1 KEMKIRALDIAIT
14 FKFLMPHTTLVLH
27 PQNEGRQ
34 YMDASQ
40 LTKVGLGT
48 RVPSQ
53 DMQLLSPEDFK
64 KTLPDTL
71 ANRVKISRR
80 VVSFVDNDPHFVV
93 WPSGM
98 KTPLCFDLHGNEG
111 DVLSLVRDH
120 KSGILVNGQVTGS
133 VSRPGNT
140 YFTTLHITLGN
151 VSLIITPHHV
161 TRDCPPDNHHHRR
174 HHAGWLGSSIW
185 PFNKKRGRHRAQ
197 RKHHI
202 RKALQLRRQA
212 HRRLDRETRTKRS
225 LQTSHHVKPM
235 IFNRRLR
242 SFPHQNR
249 KKVSQRGKITRSSTV
264 DENPLKLD
272 QMRHKQREKMRE
284 NMMKI
289 RASLDDIL
297 SEIRNRKHPIL
308 KNNSNSSLSSN

>member
-1 KEMKIRALDIAIT
+1 
-14 FKFLMPHTTLVLH
+14 F
-27 PQNEGRQ
+27 Q
-34 YMDASQ
+34 
-40 LTKVGLGT
+40 
-48 RVPSQ
+48 
-53 DMQLLSPEDFK
+53 
-64 KTLPDTL
+64 
-71 ANRVKISRR
+71 
-80 VVSFVDNDPHFVV
+80 
-93 WPSGM
+93 
-98 KTPLCFDLHGNEG
+98 
-111 DVLSLVRDH
+111 
-120 KSGILVNGQVTGS
+120 
-133 VSRPGNT
+133 
-140 YFTTLHITLGN
+140 
-151 VSLIITPHHV
+151 
-161 TRDCPPDNHHHRR
+161 
-174 HHAGWLGSSIW
+174 AGWLGSSIW

-272 QMRHKQREKMRE
+272 QIRHKQREKMRE

-308 KNNSNSSLSSN
+308 KNNSNSSLSSNLKPKNSTFKRRNKISQFNNHEHHRESLERRDHRKSQRDNTTNITIGILEITLGNLHNKSSLQKTANENGTIGKSFNVTPMNYNGNEVPTNESNKQDGLESESIREYDRQEPETNGQKKKQGVTQNCDKKMTWQQTVSVR